1 MADGLTPPLRQ
12 TVVRVARLPVGVPLE
27 TDFVVSSEPVPEPA
41 EGEFLARSVYLSLDP
56 HLRGRLSG
64 RHLGPAVTP
73 GDVMPGH
80 SLAQVAKSRHPGFR
94 EGEYVVLDN
103 GWAEW
108 AVSTGRGAR
117 RVDPSLGPLSTSL
130 GVLGMPGLTA
140 WAGVSEIVRLRP
152 GDTFLVSAAA
162 GPVGATAGQLARI
175 AGCRAIGIAGSEEKC
190 RHLKET
196 FGFDEA
202 LNYKAPDFASSL
214 RTACAPG
221 VDAYFDNVGGP
232 LLESAL
238 SVLAIGGAVV
248 MCGLI
253 SQYNAEGR
261 PPGLNLGLAIAKR
274 ARLLSL
280 VVYDHED
287 KYDAYLRRASEWV
300 RSGRLRYLEDR
311 AFGLAAAPAAFARLM
326 RGDNVGKSLVV
337 VGAERA

>member
-1 MADGLTPPLRQ
+1 M
-12 TVVRVARLPVGVPLE
+12 RVARLPVGVPQE
-27 TDFVVSSEPVPEPA
+27 ADFVLSSEAVPELA
-41 EGEFLARSVYLSLDP
+41 EGEFLARSIYLSLDP
-56 HLRGRLSG
+56 HLRSRLAG
-64 RHLGPAVTP
+64 RHLGAPVAA

-80 SLAQVAKSRHPGFR
+80 SLAQVAKSRHTGFK
-94 EGEYVVLDN
+94 EGEYVVVET

-117 RVDPSLGPLSTSL
+117 RFDPGLGPLSTSL

-140 WAGVSEIVRLRP
+140 WAGVSEIARPRP

-175 AGCRAIGIAGSEEKC
+175 AGCRSIGIAGSPEKC
-190 RHLKET
+190 RHLTET
-196 FGFDEA
+196 YGFDGA
-202 LNYKAPDFASSL
+202 LDYKAPDFASSL
-214 RTACAPG
+214 RSACAPG
-221 VDAYFDNVGGP
+221 VDTYFDNVGGS

-238 SVLAIGGAVV
+238 SVLSIGGTVV

-261 PPGLNLGLAIAKR
+261 PPGLNLGLAIARR

-311 AFGLAAAPAAFARLM
+311 AEGIAAAPSAFARLM

-337 VGAERA
+337 VGAERV